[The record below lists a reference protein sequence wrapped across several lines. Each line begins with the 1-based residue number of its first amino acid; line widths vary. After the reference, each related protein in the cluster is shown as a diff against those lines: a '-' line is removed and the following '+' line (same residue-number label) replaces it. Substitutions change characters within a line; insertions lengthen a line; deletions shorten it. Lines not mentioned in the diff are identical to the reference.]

1 MAVISEPTAAD
12 VHAAA
17 HAIMGALVRTPC
29 LYSRTLSELTGAEIF
44 VKFENLQYTASFKE
58 RGALN
63 KLLALKAGGFAG
75 GVAAMSAGNH
85 AQGLAY
91 HARRLGIPAT
101 IVMPKATPVVKVRH
115 TRAFGARV
123 VLEGDDLDGAK
134 VACDQIVAAEGLTLV
149 HPFDDPLIIAGQGTV
164 ALEMLD
170 HHPDLEMLVV
180 PLGGGG
186 LISGM
191 AIAAKAH
198 NPAIEM
204 IGVEAELFPSM
215 REVLAGRSPHMD
227 GLTIADG
234 IAVKK
239 PGLLTRT
246 IIGRLVSDILLVSEA
261 ALERAI
267 MSLLEIEKTV
277 AEGAG
282 AAALAA
288 VLGHPERFRG
298 RRVGIVL
305 SGGNID
311 SRLLAS
317 VIQRS
322 MARDGRVVRLRIDLK
337 DVPGALAEVATVFGE
352 AEANIIEVAHQ
363 RVFTRGSAR
372 GTQIEVVAETRD
384 AGHARALGDLLRQK
398 GYALAWLDGPIDE
411 PR

>member
-1 MAVISEPTAAD
+1 
-12 VHAAA
+12 
-17 HAIMGALVRTPC
+17 
-29 LYSRTLSELTGAEIF
+29 
-44 VKFENLQYTASFKE
+44 
-58 RGALN
+58 
-63 KLLALKAGGFAG
+63 
-75 GVAAMSAGNH
+75 
-85 AQGLAY
+85 
-91 HARRLGIPAT
+91 
-101 IVMPKATPVVKVRH
+101 
-115 TRAFGARV
+115 
-123 VLEGDDLDGAK
+123 
-134 VACDQIVAAEGLTLV
+134 
-149 HPFDDPLIIAGQGTV
+149 
-164 ALEMLD
+164 
-170 HHPDLEMLVV
+170 
-180 PLGGGG
+180 
-186 LISGM
+186 
-191 AIAAKAH
+191 
-198 NPAIEM
+198 
-204 IGVEAELFPSM
+204 
-215 REVLAGRSPHMD
+215 
-227 GLTIADG
+227 
-234 IAVKK
+234 
-239 PGLLTRT
+239 
-246 IIGRLVSDILLVSEA
+246 
-261 ALERAI
+261 

-317 VIQRS
+317 VIERS

-384 AGHARALGDLLRQK
+384 AGHARTLGDLLRQK